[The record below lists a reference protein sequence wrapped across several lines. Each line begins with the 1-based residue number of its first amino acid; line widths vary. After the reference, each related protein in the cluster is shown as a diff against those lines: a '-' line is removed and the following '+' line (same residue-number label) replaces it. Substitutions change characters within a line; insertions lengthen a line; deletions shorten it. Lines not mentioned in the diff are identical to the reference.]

1 MHFRPASPCLSL
13 PSRRL
18 AGLGPYISSAPAA
31 TVNLAPLAFR
41 GVQHPHPSQ
50 HLPQWSVVHLD
61 SSKLIMVVQLLSG
74 CTAQQVPL
82 SHIRRAARVKLQEGL
97 QHNTRRVYQGK
108 QRMFQAFCSQ
118 YQLQAFPASEETL
131 MVYITYLDEH
141 LKWHYATIQHHLVA
155 ICSVHIALGMQ
166 NPLVNCPRLHQLLC
180 ATRRQQP
187 LPQPDSGQQGITL
200 AFLHSARPLHHLNSP
215 RDKVLWAALTMGHYG
230 LFCSGELAQPKLA
243 EAGTPC
249 FIRVQDVTP
258 HFSAGQLQYVWVF
271 LASSKTDHFHQ
282 GCPVIIGCTR
292 TPICR
297 ACKAW
302 YLLQQHQHMGSSQ
315 EAPFFKIND
324 RARDRV
330 TLVNH
335 IKHLATSLGLDS
347 SRYSGH
353 SLCIGGATS
362 ATQAGLSQWQIKL
375 LGQWDSQAYQTYIKQ
390 DPLACVDLAARM
402 AANS

>member
-1 MHFRPASPCLSL
+1 MPRSSTTITRTYHHMVTQGKVHEPS
-13 PSRRL
+13 PSRTCFFIPWHTDLR
-18 AGLGPYISSAPAA
+18 PSRPNCPSSWSWCASYS
-31 TVNLAPLAFR
+31 L
-41 GVQHPHPSQ
+41 SQ
-50 HLPQWSVVHLD
+50 A
-61 SSKLIMVVQLLSG
+61 SSMLTMVFQLLSC

-82 SHIRRAARVKLQEGL
+82 SHIRRAARESYRKDYSITCHGSTKVNRGCSRLSAASTSSRHSQPL
-97 QHNTRRVYQGK
+97 RR
-108 QRMFQAFCSQ
+108 
-118 YQLQAFPASEETL
+118 L
-131 MVYITYLDEH
+131 MVYVMYLDKH

-155 ICSVHIALGMQ
+155 ICSAHIVLSMQ
-166 NPLVNCPRLHQLLC
+166 NPLVNCPRLHQLLR

-187 LPQPDSGQQGITL
+187 LPQPDSGQQGITST
-200 AFLHSARPLHHLNSP
+200 FLHRARPLHCPSSP

-230 LFCSGELAQPKLA
+230 LFRSGELAQPKLA
-243 EAGTPC
+243 EAGAPH

-258 HFSAGQLQYVWVF
+258 HFSAGQLHYVRVF

-282 GCPVIIGCTR
+282 GCTVIIGCTR
-292 TPICR
+292 TPICGT
-297 ACKAW
+297 CKAW
-302 YLLQQHQHMGSSQ
+302 HLLQHHQHTGSSL

-324 RARDRV
+324 RALDRV

-362 ATQAGLSQWQIKL
+362 AAEAGLSQWQIKL
-375 LGQWDSQAYQTYIKQ
+375 LGCWNSQEYQIYIKQ
-390 DPLACVDLAARM
+390 DPLACVDLAAHM